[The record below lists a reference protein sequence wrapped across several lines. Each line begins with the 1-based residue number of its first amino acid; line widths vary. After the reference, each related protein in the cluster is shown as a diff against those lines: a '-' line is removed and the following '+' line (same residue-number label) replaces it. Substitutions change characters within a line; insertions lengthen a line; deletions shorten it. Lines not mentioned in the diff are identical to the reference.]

1 MSTVTVF
8 GAGAWGSTMA
18 QVLNDAGNDVLLWG
32 RSEDVIAEINS
43 AHTNKKYLG
52 SHELPLSL
60 KATTDLAQAFAHSHI
75 YVLAIPAQQLRVTLQ
90 EWKPFF
96 SSDSIIVSTLKG
108 IEISTQMRMTEVIED
123 VLGPHAIALITGPNL
138 ADELVLRQPA
148 GAVAA
153 APTQELADQMRD
165 LFRTPYYRVYTDE
178 LVLRQ
183 PAGAVA
189 AAPTQELA
197 DQMRDLFRTPYYR
210 VYTSVD
216 VMGCELAG
224 AIKSVIALAVGI
236 SIGMGF
242 GENTQAMLI
251 TRGLN
256 EVARLCAA
264 HGSDPLSAA
273 GLAGMGDLV
282 ASCGSPLSRNR
293 TFGEVLGR
301 TGSMAQASEQVAKTV
316 EGVASAGAVAE
327 IAHRVGIEVP
337 VIEAVGEIVS
347 EQLTPAAALQ
357 KLMEITTKAENF
369 IR

>member
-32 RSEDVIAEINS
+32 RSEDVIAEINFE
-43 AHTNKKYLG
+43 HTNKKYLG
-52 SHELPLSL
+52 KHELPHTLQ
-60 KATTDLAQAFAHSHI
+60 ATTDLAQAFAHSHI
-75 YVLAIPAQQLRVTLQ
+75 YVLAIPAQQLRLTLE

-96 SSDSIIVSTLKG
+96 KVDSIIVSTLKG

-123 VLGPHAIALITGPNL
+123 VLGPHAVAIITGPNL

-153 APTQELADQMRD
+153 AATQELADQI
-165 LFRTPYYRVYTDE
+165 
-178 LVLRQ
+178 
-183 PAGAVA
+183 
-189 AAPTQELA
+189 
-197 DQMRDLFRTPYYR
+197 RDLFRTPYYR

-216 VMGCELAG
+216 VMGCELSG

-301 TGSMAQASEQVAKTV
+301 TGSMAQARALVAKTV

-327 IAHRVGIEVP
+327 IAHRVGVEVP

>member
-1 MSTVTVF
+1 MSKVTVF

-18 QVLNDAGNDVLLWG
+18 QVLSDAGNEVLLWG
-32 RSEDVIAEINS
+32 RSAEVIAEINS
-43 AHTNKKYLG
+43 SHINVKYLG
-52 SHELPLSL
+52 THLLPSEIM
-60 KATTDLAQAFAHSHI
+60 ATTDLRAAFDFSDTYI
-75 YVLAIPAQQLRVTLQ
+75 LAIPAQQLRSTLQ
-90 EWKPFF
+90 EWKGNF
-96 SSDSIIVSTLKG
+96 SHNCTIVSTLKG
-108 IEISTQMRMTEVIED
+108 IEISTQFRMTEVIED
-123 VLGPHAIALITGPNL
+123 VLGPHKIAIITGPNL

-148 GAVAA
+148 GAVVA
-153 APTQELADQMRD
+153 APTLALAEEIRD
-165 LFRTPYYRVYTDE
+165 V
-178 LVLRQ
+178 
-183 PAGAVA
+183 
-189 AAPTQELA
+189 
-197 DQMRDLFRTPYYR
+197 FRTPYYR
-210 VYTSVD
+210 VYTSID
-216 VMGCELAG
+216 VMGCELSG

-293 TFGEVLGR
+293 TFGEALGR
-301 TGSMAQASEQVAKTV
+301 TGSMTKAREIVAKTV

-337 VIEAVGEIVS
+337 VIEAVGDIVS
-347 EQLTPAAALQ
+347 EQLTPEAAFQ

>member
-1 MSTVTVF
+1 MSKVTVF

-18 QVLNDAGNDVLLWG
+18 QVLSDAGNEVLLWG
-32 RSEDVIAEINS
+32 RSAEVISEINS
-43 AHTNKKYLG
+43 SHTNRKYLQG
-52 SHELPLSL
+52 HVLPDAIV
-60 KATTDLAQAFAHSHI
+60 ATTELTEAFNFSDI
-75 YVLAIPAQQLRVTLQ
+75 YILAIPAQQLRSTLQ
-90 EWKPFF
+90 DWRGHFGK
-96 SSDSIIVSTLKG
+96 DCTIVSTLKG
-108 IEISTQMRMTEVIED
+108 IEISTQMRMTEVIAD
-123 VLGPHAIALITGPNL
+123 VLGSHRVAIITGPNL

-148 GAVAA
+148 GAVVA
-153 APTQELADQMRD
+153 APTIELAEQI
-165 LFRTPYYRVYTDE
+165 
-178 LVLRQ
+178 
-183 PAGAVA
+183 
-189 AAPTQELA
+189 
-197 DQMRDLFRTPYYR
+197 RDLFRTPYYR
-210 VYTSVD
+210 VYTSID

-301 TGSMAQASEQVAKTV
+301 TGSMAKARAEVAKTV

-337 VIEAVGEIVS
+337 VIEAVGDIVS
-347 EQLTPAAALQ
+347 EQLTPEAAFQ

>member
-43 AHTNKKYLG
+43 THTNKKYLG

-60 KATTDLAQAFAHSHI
+60 QATTDLAQAFAHSRI
-75 YVLAIPAQQLRVTLQ
+75 YVLAIPAQQLRATLQ

-96 SSDSIIVSTLKG
+96 STDSIIVSTLKG

-123 VLGPHAIALITGPNL
+123 VLGPHAIAIITGPNL

-153 APTQELADQMRD
+153 AA
-165 LFRTPYYRVYTDE
+165 
-178 LVLRQ
+178 
-183 PAGAVA
+183 
-189 AAPTQELA
+189 TQELA

-301 TGSMAQASEQVAKTV
+301 TGSMAQAREQVAKTV

-327 IAHRVGIEVP
+327 IAHRVGVEVP

>member
-1 MSTVTVF
+1 MSKVSVF

-18 QVLNDAGNDVLLWG
+18 QVLSDAGNEVLLWG
-32 RSEDVIAEINS
+32 RSADVIAEINS
-43 AHTNKKYLG
+43 AHTNSKYLA
-52 SHELPLSL
+52 SHTLPADI
-60 KATTDLAQAFAHSHI
+60 KATTDLQEAFDFSDTYI
-75 YVLAIPAQQLRVTLQ
+75 LAIPAQQLRSTLQ
-90 EWKPFF
+90 EWKPYF
-96 SSDSIIVSTLKG
+96 SADSIIVSTLKG
-108 IEISTQMRMTEVIED
+108 IEISTHMRMTEVIDD
-123 VLGPHAIALITGPNL
+123 VLGSHKVALITGPNL

-153 APTQELADQMRD
+153 APTMELA
-165 LFRTPYYRVYTDE
+165 E
-178 LVLRQ
+178 SI
-183 PAGAVA
+183 
-189 AAPTQELA
+189 
-197 DQMRDLFRTPYYR
+197 RDLFRTPYYR
-210 VYTSVD
+210 VYTSID
-216 VMGCELAG
+216 VMGCELAS

-293 TFGEVLGR
+293 TFGEAVGR
-301 TGSMAQASEQVAKTV
+301 SGSMATARAEVAKTV
-316 EGVASAGAVAE
+316 EGVASAGAVVE
-327 IAHRVGIEVP
+327 IAHRVGVEVP
-337 VIEAVGEIVS
+337 VIEAVAEIVS

>member
-1 MSTVTVF
+1 
-8 GAGAWGSTMA
+8 MA

-123 VLGPHAIALITGPNL
+123 VLGPHAIAIITGPNL
-138 ADELVLRQPA
+138 A
-148 GAVAA
+148 
-153 APTQELADQMRD
+153 
-165 LFRTPYYRVYTDE
+165 DE

-301 TGSMAQASEQVAKTV
+301 TGSMAQAREQVAKTV

>member
-1 MSTVTVF
+1 MSKVTVF

-32 RSEDVIAEINS
+32 RSIDVIAEINPT
-43 AHTNKKYLG
+43 HTNKKYLG
-52 SHELPLSL
+52 KHELPHTLQ
-60 KATTDLAQAFAHSHI
+60 ATTDLAQAFAHSDI
-75 YVLAIPAQQLRVTLQ
+75 YVLAIPAQQLRLTLE
-90 EWKPFF
+90 EWRPFF
-96 SSDSIIVSTLKG
+96 KADSIIVSTLKG

-123 VLGPHAIALITGPNL
+123 VLGPHAIAIITGPNL

-153 APTQELADQMRD
+153 AATQELADQIR
-165 LFRTPYYRVYTDE
+165 E
-178 LVLRQ
+178 
-183 PAGAVA
+183 
-189 AAPTQELA
+189 
-197 DQMRDLFRTPYYR
+197 LFRTPYYR

-216 VMGCELAG
+216 VMGCELSG

-301 TGSMAQASEQVAKTV
+301 TGSMAQARELVAKTV

-327 IAHRVGIEVP
+327 IAHRVGVEVP

>member
-43 AHTNKKYLG
+43 THTNKKYLG

-75 YVLAIPAQQLRVTLQ
+75 YVLAIPAQQLRETLQ

-123 VLGPHAIALITGPNL
+123 VLGPHSIAIITGPNL
-138 ADELVLRQPA
+138 A
-148 GAVAA
+148 
-153 APTQELADQMRD
+153 
-165 LFRTPYYRVYTDE
+165 DE

-301 TGSMAQASEQVAKTV
+301 TGSMAQAREQVAKTV

>member
-1 MSTVTVF
+1 MSKVTVF

-18 QVLNDAGNDVLLWG
+18 QVLCDAGNEVLLWG
-32 RSEDVIAEINS
+32 RSEQVISEINAS
-43 AHTNKKYLG
+43 HTNIKYLD
-52 SHELPLSL
+52 SHILPSAIS
-60 KATTDLAQAFAHSHI
+60 ATTDLEAAFAFSQMYI
-75 YVLAIPAQQLRVTLQ
+75 LAIPAQQLRATLQ
-90 EWKPFF
+90 EWKGNFA
-96 SSDSIIVSTLKG
+96 SDCTIVSTLKG

-123 VLGPHAIALITGPNL
+123 VLGPSRVAIITGPNL

-153 APTQELADQMRD
+153 APTLELAESIRN
-165 LFRTPYYRVYTDE
+165 LFN
-178 LVLRQ
+178 
-183 PAGAVA
+183 
-189 AAPTQELA
+189 
-197 DQMRDLFRTPYYR
+197 TPYYR
-210 VYTSVD
+210 VYTSID

-236 SIGMGF
+236 SIGMGY

-293 TFGEVLGR
+293 TFGEALGR
-301 TGSMAQASEQVAKTV
+301 TGSMSQAREEVAKTV

-337 VIEAVGEIVS
+337 VIEAVGDIVS
-347 EQLTPAAALQ
+347 EQLTPQAALQ
-357 KLMEITTKAENF
+357 RLMEITTKAENF